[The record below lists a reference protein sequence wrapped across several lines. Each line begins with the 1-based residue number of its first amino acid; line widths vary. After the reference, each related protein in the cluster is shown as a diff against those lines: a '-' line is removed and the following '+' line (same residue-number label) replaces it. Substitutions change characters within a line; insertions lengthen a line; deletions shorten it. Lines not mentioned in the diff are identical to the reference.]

1 MIIGG
6 DHIIDD
12 CSMFVLVIA
21 VFPIAAYISGISF
34 SELDTDASMDDKPSS
49 VDHCD
54 ELTALES
61 S

>member
-1 MIIGG
+1 M
-6 DHIIDD
+6 
-12 CSMFVLVIA
+12 VIA